1 MRILGLLKSTL
12 YYADI
17 KTKLTAYKTLSRPL
31 LKYSSAACDPY
42 LKNDVDSI
50 KMVQNRAV
58 RSIVGLR
65 GMVGVSE
72 ETEEIGLE
80 SLVKRRK
87 DFRINSMIKI
97 FQNKELHPSLVEYF
111 TQYQGYRL
119 QEQLAINIPR
129 AQRINGDQFLY
140 SFMPRTMRDLRPE

>member
-97 FQNKELHPSLVEYF
+97 FQNKELTL
-111 TQYQGYRL
+111 
-119 QEQLAINIPR
+119 
-129 AQRINGDQFLY
+129 
-140 SFMPRTMRDLRPE
+140 LRS